1 MTAPMTVPHRR
12 VPGGCRAARH
22 LLRLFLI
29 LTVVA
34 ALWAGWWVDSA
45 RAQTQPDTTDATD
58 RYSTVLRNV
67 PLDEALQRFVEITEA
82 DLGYANALVE
92 DRYAYCRIRD
102 ATTEQLLQCI
112 LKDTE
117 VDYVRTS
124 GGAYVLV
131 SAFQAPDAT
140 GRLTGTV
147 VDAETGMPL
156 PDANVLLADA
166 SAGRATNE
174 AGRFHFGPLLA
185 GEHQVVVTY
194 VGYEPEVK
202 RVWVPQDG
210 QERVRIALNP
220 TSLSTPPL
228 VVNGLERRLPS
239 FRLGTNTTDREALQ
253 RVEGPGT
260 PDVAHAVRR
269 KPGVALGHPRADMHV
284 QGGDIGE
291 HATLLDGVPIR
302 EPVTLGGLVSAFS
315 PHALRRVQVHKAGF
329 GAQHGS
335 YTAGV
340 IATEHDLAR
349 PRTNYAEA
357 SADPISMNVR
367 AQTNWGTDRN
377 ASGYAMGAVRTSV
390 WDVYRSPALHHRLAM
405 WTRPDPTLTGQWDS
419 TAVEN
424 LADRTQLSSA
434 DAQFSDIHLAAQQEL
449 TPFHQLYASVYRGHT
464 RMQTDVNSADAPLD
478 TAARP
483 DHNDQTRLLATQGR
497 TGWTNTMAQIR
508 HDWSI
513 TDRVSSRVRV
523 HTSRHASH
531 SLFGMRDSLIQ
542 QTDPP
547 PQPDASSTFRLDGA
561 DHALEEN
568 DLTEWGGKASVDVSL
583 FPRYHL
589 NASVAP
595 RYVQGTVHI
604 RNRFLGAFE
613 HHTHAWQI
621 EGHAEG
627 EASLGLGT
635 TLTAGTRL
643 TYLSN
648 RQMVYAEPRLALRYD
663 RAATPLG
670 DVALRL
676 AGGLYR
682 QYVTQAELS
691 NDGPMAVVPS
701 MRFWLPLGASVAPP
715 RAYHA
720 TADALVMPNDT
731 WSVRLETYYKAQPRT
746 LEVDYARL
754 ARPMP
759 VVDMESVATTQQNRQ
774 DRILAAGRARA
785 YGASLRMQRSGARV
799 DAEVV
804 AEVGRA
810 QRQYP
815 ERFDGRFVPAPWE
828 QPVRLDADLGV
839 ALGRGVEARAS
850 GQGIWGRSWALRR
863 AYYDYIVPTQ
873 GSDAFE
879 GIDLSRPGD
888 QQLAPMLQLDLAL
901 RSEWTLRGVGLRT
914 QIGLVNALDRANPF
928 DWSLDTSGAT
938 PKALPRHLPGR
949 RAFLLVGIRY

>member
-1 MTAPMTVPHRR
+1 M
-12 VPGGCRAARH
+12 G
-22 LLRLFLI
+22 
-29 LTVVA
+29 
-34 ALWAGWWVDSA
+34 ALCAS
-45 RAQTQPDTTDATD
+45 AQTEPDTTDATD
-58 RYSTVLRNV
+58 RYTTVLRNV

-92 DRYAYCRIRD
+92 DRYTYCRIRD

-112 LKDTE
+112 LESAD

-124 GGAYVLV
+124 DGSYVLV
-131 SAFQAPDAT
+131 AAFQAPDAE

-174 AGRFHFGPLLA
+174 AGRFHFSPILA

-194 VGYEPEVK
+194 VGYESEVK

-220 TSLSTPPL
+220 APLTAPPL
-228 VVNGLERRLPS
+228 VINGLERRLPS
-239 FRLGTNTTDREALQ
+239 FRLGTNTTDREALE

-269 KPGVALGHPRADMHV
+269 QPGVALGHPRADLHV

-315 PHALRRVQVHKAGF
+315 PDALRRVQVHKAGF

-340 IATEHDLAR
+340 IAAEHDLAR
-349 PRTNYAEA
+349 PRTNYAQV
-357 SADPISMNVR
+357 SADPVSINAR
-367 AQTNWGTDRN
+367 AEASWSAGDT
-377 ASGYAMGAVRTSV
+377 ASGRVMGAVRTSV
-390 WDVYRSPALHHRLAM
+390 WDIYRSPALHHRLAT
-405 WTRPDPTLTGQWDS
+405 WTRPDPTLTMQWDPAS
-419 TAVEN
+419 VEN
-424 LADRTQLSSA
+424 TTGLAQRSSA

-449 TPFHQLYASVYRGHT
+449 TPFHQIYASVYRGHT
-464 RMQTDVNSADAPLD
+464 RMQTDVNNTGASLDAATPLASA
-478 TAARP
+478 
-483 DHNDQTRLLATQGR
+483 NQTRLLATHGR

-508 HDWSI
+508 HDWSV
-513 TDRVSSRVRV
+513 TDRVASRVRV
-523 HTSRHASH
+523 HTSHHESH
-531 SLFGMRDSLIQ
+531 SLFEMRDSLIQ
-542 QTDPP
+542 QTDMP
-547 PQPDASSTFRLDGA
+547 PQPNTPTRVRLDAA

-568 DLTEWGGKASVDVSL
+568 ELNEWGGKASVDVSL
-583 FPRYHL
+583 SPRYRL

-595 RYVQGTVHI
+595 RYMQSTVHI

-613 HHTHAWQI
+613 HHTRAWHL

-648 RQMVYAEPRLALRYD
+648 RQMVYAEPRVALRYD
-663 RAATPLG
+663 RSTTPLG
-670 DVALRL
+670 DVALRV

-682 QYVTQAELS
+682 QYVTQAEIS

-701 MRFWLPLGASVAPP
+701 VRFWLPIGASVAPP

-720 TADALVMPNDT
+720 TADALVMPTDA
-731 WSVRLETYYKAQPRT
+731 WSFRLETYYKAQPRT

-754 ARPMP
+754 VHAMP
-759 VVDMESVATTQQNRQ
+759 LSDMQAVATTQTNRQ
-774 DRILAAGRARA
+774 DRMLAAGRARA
-785 YGASLRMQRSGARV
+785 YGASLRVQRNGTRV

-804 AEVGRA
+804 AEMGRSR
-810 QRQYP
+810 RQYP
-815 ERFDGRFVPAPWE
+815 GRFNDRLVPASWE

-839 ALGRGVEARAS
+839 ALGRGMEARVS
-850 GQGIWGRSWALRR
+850 GQGVWGRSWALRR
-863 AYYDYIVPTQ
+863 AYYDYIANIE
-873 GSDAFE
+873 GSDTFE
-879 GIDLSRPGD
+879 GFDLNRPGD
-888 QQLAPMLQLDLAL
+888 QQLAPMLRLDLAL
-901 RSEWTLRGVGLRT
+901 RGTWTLRGMGLRM
-914 QIGLVNALDRANPF
+914 QIGLVNALDRKNPF
-928 DWSLDTSGAT
+928 DWSLDTSGAV
-938 PKALPRHLPGR
+938 PEPAPRNLPGR
-949 RAFLLVGIRY
+949 RAFVLVGIRY

>member
-1 MTAPMTVPHRR
+1 MTAPLAVSHRY
-12 VPGGCRAARH
+12 VLGGCRAAAH
-22 LLRLFLI
+22 CPRLFLV

-34 ALWAGWWVDSA
+34 ALWAGWGAPSV
-45 RAQTQPDTTDATD
+45 AQIQPDTTDSAD
-58 RYSTVLRNV
+58 RYTTVLRNV

-92 DRYAYCRIRD
+92 DRYTYCRIRD

-112 LKDTE
+112 LDATD

-124 GGAYVLV
+124 GGSYVLV
-131 SAFQAPDAT
+131 AAFQASDAK

-194 VGYEPEVK
+194 VGYEPQVK

-210 QERVRIALNP
+210 QERVRIALSP
-220 TSLSTPPL
+220 APLTTPPL
-228 VVNGLERRLPS
+228 VINGLERRLPS
-239 FRLGTNTTDREALQ
+239 FRLGTNTTDREALE

-260 PDVAHAVRR
+260 SDVAHAVRR
-269 KPGVALGHPRADMHV
+269 QPGVALGHPRADLHV

-329 GAQHGS
+329 EAQHGS

-340 IATEHDLAR
+340 IAAEHDLSR
-349 PRTNYAEA
+349 PHTNYAEA
-357 SADPISMNVR
+357 SADPISINAR
-367 AQTNWGTDRN
+367 AEANWSAGN
-377 ASGYAMGAVRTSV
+377 AASGRVMGAVRTSV
-390 WDVYRSPALHHRLAM
+390 WDVYRSPALHHRLAT
-405 WTRPDPTLTGQWDS
+405 WTRPDPTLTMHWDPAS
-419 TAVEN
+419 VEN
-424 LADRTQLSSA
+424 TTELAQLSSA

-449 TPFHQLYASVYRGHT
+449 TPFHQLHASVYRGRT
-464 RMQTDVNSADAPLD
+464 RMQTDVNSTGASLDAAINPAN
-478 TAARP
+478 T
-483 DHNDQTRLLATQGR
+483 DQTRLLTTQGR

-508 HDWSI
+508 HDWSV

-523 HTSRHASH
+523 HTSRHESH

-542 QTDPP
+542 QTDTP
-547 PQPDASSTFRLDGA
+547 PQPDAPSSVRVDAA

-568 DLTEWGGKASVDVSL
+568 ELNEWGGKASVDVSL
-583 FPRYHL
+583 SPRYRL

-595 RYVQGTVHI
+595 RYMQGTVHI

-613 HHTHAWQI
+613 HHTRAWHL
-621 EGHAEG
+621 EGHAEA

-663 RAATPLG
+663 RSATPLG
-670 DVALRL
+670 DVALRV

-682 QYVTQAELS
+682 QYATQAEIS

-701 MRFWLPLGASVAPP
+701 VRFWLPIGASVAPP

-720 TADALVMPNDT
+720 TADALVMPSDA
-731 WSVRLETYYKAQPRT
+731 WSLRLETYYKAQPRT

-754 ARPMP
+754 VHSTPLA
-759 VVDMESVATTQQNRQ
+759 DLEGVATTQTNRQ
-774 DRILAAGRARA
+774 DRMLAAGRARA
-785 YGASLRMQRSGARV
+785 YGASLRVQRSGARV

-810 QRQYP
+810 RRQYP
-815 ERFDGRFVPAPWE
+815 GRFDDRFVPASWE
-828 QPVRLDADLGV
+828 QPVRLDADIGV
-839 ALGRGVEARAS
+839 GLGRGVEARVS
-850 GQGIWGRSWALRR
+850 GQGVWGRSWALRR
-863 AYYDYIVPTQ
+863 AYYDYIANIE
-873 GSDAFE
+873 GGDAFE
-879 GIDLSRPGD
+879 GFDLNRPGD
-888 QQLAPMLQLDLAL
+888 QQLAPMLRLDLAL
-901 RSEWTLRGVGLRT
+901 RGEWTLKGVGLRT

-928 DWSLDTSGAT
+928 DWSLDTSGPVPEA
-938 PKALPRHLPGR
+938 APRNLPGR
-949 RAFLLVGIRY
+949 RAFVLVGIRY

>member
-1 MTAPMTVPHRR
+1 MTAPTALPHRY
-12 VPGGCRAARH
+12 VLGGCRAAMP
-22 LLRLFLI
+22 LPRLFLV
-29 LTVVA
+29 LTVA
-34 ALWAGWWVDSA
+34 AVLWAGWWA
-45 RAQTQPDTTDATD
+45 GPAFAQVQPDTTDATD
-58 RYSTVLRNV
+58 RYTTVLRNV
-67 PLDEALQRFVEITEA
+67 SLDEALQRFVEITEA

-92 DRYAYCRIRD
+92 DRHAYCRIRD

-112 LKDTE
+112 LDATD

-124 GGAYVLV
+124 DGAYVLV
-131 SAFQAPDAT
+131 AAFQAPDAK

-147 VDAETGMPL
+147 VDAKTGMPL

-174 AGRFHFGPLLA
+174 AGRFHFGPILA

-194 VGYEPEVK
+194 VGYESEVK

-210 QERVRIALNP
+210 QERVRIALNSAP
-220 TSLSTPPL
+220 LTTPPV

-253 RVEGPGT
+253 RIEGPGT

-269 KPGVALGHPRADMHV
+269 QPGVALGYPRADLHV

-302 EPVTLGGLVSAFS
+302 EPVTLGGMVSAFS

-335 YTAGV
+335 YTSGV
-340 IATEHDLAR
+340 IAADHDLAR

-367 AQTNWGTDRN
+367 AEASWPAGTST
-377 ASGYAMGAVRTSV
+377 SGRVMGAVRTSV
-390 WDVYRSPALHHRLAM
+390 WDVYRSPALHHRLAT
-405 WTRPDPTLTGQWDS
+405 WTRPDPTLTMQWDPAS
-419 TAVEN
+419 MEN
-424 LADRTQLSSA
+424 PAGLVQQSSA

-449 TPFHQLYASVYRGHT
+449 TPFQQVYASFYRGRT
-464 RMQTDVNSADAPLD
+464 RMQTNVNSTGASLDAA
-478 TAARP
+478 TSSA
-483 DHNDQTRLLATQGR
+483 NTDQTRLLATQGR

-508 HDWSI
+508 HDWSV

-523 HTSRHASH
+523 HTSRHESH

-542 QTDPP
+542 QTDTP
-547 PQPDASSTFRLDGA
+547 PQPDAPSSVRLDGA

-568 DLTEWGGKASVDVSL
+568 ELNEWGGKAAVDVSL
-583 FPRYHL
+583 SPRYRL

-595 RYVQGTVHI
+595 RYMQGTVHI

-613 HHTHAWQI
+613 HHARAWHLK
-621 EGHAEG
+621 GHAEG

-643 TYLSN
+643 TYLSS

-663 RAATPLG
+663 RSATPLG
-670 DVALRL
+670 DVALRV

-682 QYVTQAELS
+682 QYVTQSELS

-701 MRFWLPLGASVAPP
+701 VRFWLPIGASVAPP

-720 TADALVMPNDT
+720 TADALVMPNEA
-731 WSVRLETYYKAQPRT
+731 WSLRLETYYKAQPRT
-746 LEVDYARL
+746 LEVDYAGLVHSTPL
-754 ARPMP
+754 A
-759 VVDMESVATTQQNRQ
+759 DMREVPTTQTNRQ

-785 YGASLRMQRSGARV
+785 YGASLRVQRSGTRV
-799 DAEVV
+799 DAEVI

-810 QRQYP
+810 RRQYP
-815 ERFDGRFVPAPWE
+815 GRFDDRLVPASWE
-828 QPVRLDADLGV
+828 QPVRLDADIGV
-839 ALGRGVEARAS
+839 ALGKGVEARVS

-863 AYYDYIVPTQ
+863 AYYDYIVHTQ
-873 GSDAFE
+873 GNDAFE
-879 GIDLSRPGD
+879 GFDLNRPGD
-888 QQLAPMLQLDLAL
+888 QQLAPMLRLDLAL
-901 RSEWTLRGVGLRT
+901 RGEWTLKGMGLHA

-928 DWSLDTSGAT
+928 DWSLDTSGAV
-938 PKALPRHLPGR
+938 PEAVPRNLPGR
-949 RAFLLVGIRY
+949 RAFVLLGIRY